1 MKKALVILAL
11 LGFTL
16 GSYKGYVT
24 LWRDGS
30 DDPYQIYPYKV
41 ETLPLED
48 QKDLEAGI
56 HVPGER
62 ELQRL
67 LEDYLS

>member
-1 MKKALVILAL
+1 MKKALLTLTL

-24 LWRDGS
+24 LWRDGCS
-30 DDPYQIYPYKV
+30 DPYQIYPYKV
-41 ETLPLED
+41 ESLPAED
-48 QKDLEAGI
+48 QKALCEGI
-56 HVPGER
+56 HIPGER
-62 ELQRL
+62 ELLQL

>member
-1 MKKALVILAL
+1 MRKRLAALVM

-30 DDPYQIYPYKV
+30 PDPYQIYPYKV
-41 ETLPLED
+41 EALPVQDQRALE
-48 QKDLEAGI
+48 EGI

-62 ELQRL
+62 ELLQL